1 MATSKKVELL
11 RVDVPTEETKQ
22 RTFDVRI
29 LPFLIQYDV
38 QVKGHEEGLSYNQ
51 CNIFLNRWD
60 ALFEDLNYDMANRY
74 DDKGNFLYPA
84 NRVKKDGQ
92 FFYLTKVKAEFTRNR
107 EHTVDVTLEYIP
119 DNKEEADAPFT
130 IKKKSETKYG
140 MHPLYNYHFSAERSD
155 YIEYTEK
162 GIFYM
167 ARTYTIVP
175 TK

>member
-22 RTFDVRI
+22 RRCNVWE
-29 LPFLIQYDV
+29 LPYLRQNDV

-51 CNIFLNRWD
+51 CNIFRNRWD
-60 ALFEDLNYDMANRY
+60 ALFEDLNYDMENRY
-74 DDKGNFLYPA
+74 DEEGNYLYPA

-92 FFYLTKVKAEFTRNR
+92 FFYLTKVKGEFTRNR
-107 EHTVDVTLEYIP
+107 EHTVDITFEYIP
-119 DNKEEADAPFT
+119 DNKKEVDVPFT
-130 IKKKSETKYG
+130 IKKKGKTQYG
-140 MHPLYNYHFSAERSD
+140 MHPLYNYHFSAERTD

-162 GIFYM
+162 GIFFM
-167 ARTYTIVP
+167 TRTYTIVP